1 MLPKVIQILDS
12 RNRSELILDI
22 NLLISSL
29 NLDVT
34 QSRVVTQ
41 IVITLYILIILNH
54 NINLV
59 TKYMEFD

>member
-1 MLPKVIQILDS
+1 MLPKVIQVLDS

-22 NLLISSL
+22 DLLISSL

-34 QSRVVTQ
+34 QRRVVTQ
-41 IVITLYILIILNH
+41 IIITLYILIILNH

>member
-1 MLPKVIQILDS
+1 MLPKVIQVLDS